1 LNLLKTLLFN
11 STGGIKMTLF
21 LCAKLNKMIKFA
33 VPASLLLAIATVATP
48 GSAQSKRQPTATYEV
63 PQGALLP
70 EPLIVPI
77 KKARLSIE
85 GGIAELDYK
94 FPQELDGDDPKRLF
108 LKGTFDE
115 IKSEWNLT
123 TEGVG
128 QNTVAATATC
138 VGDAKDFTC
147 TMTYAK
153 EADDLFHLNIE
164 AADAYLRTRTDL
176 TPAQITHIKDAQVAL
191 SHEPIGIIRVRR

>member
-1 LNLLKTLLFN
+1 MNQSIKSKLSPVLLVAAP
-11 STGGIKMTLF
+11 LF
-21 LCAKLNKMIKFA
+21 LTA
-33 VPASLLLAIATVATP
+33 ATLIGATP
-48 GSAQSKRQPTATYEV
+48 GNAQDRRQPTATYEV
-63 PQGALLP
+63 PQGARLA
-70 EPLIVPI
+70 EALIVPV
-77 KKARLSIE
+77 KKARLHIE
-85 GGIAELDYK
+85 GGIAQLDYK
-94 FPQELDGDDPKRLF
+94 FPQELDGNDPKRLF

-115 IKSEWNLT
+115 INSEWNLT
-123 TEGVG
+123 TEGVE

-138 VGDAKDFTC
+138 VGNAKDFTC
-147 TMTYAK
+147 RMSYAK